1 MPRTTTFTTVTPLP
15 AGITRK
21 SVMEMY
27 EDHMA
32 MIDLNPLVVERFKC
46 RPPSYAVADEYF
58 AAWYTIKG
66 RYSSL
71 VQHDTATYDST
82 DKVSYLPGGLAQG
95 SVSYHA
101 CFHDTPEG
109 LETHV
114 YAPLGLDIR
123 GKWSVGGS
131 LPGERKPQTP
141 TEKGIKTPRHGLYIR
156 EDVTMT
162 CSSLLMSFV
171 KRTFKDSHA
180 SLVEKL
186 VDRAHLLESNFAN
199 ERLRALRKVEP
210 GERMAIGDIFI
221 APPPDYRP
229 WGYLSPLPP
238 SPSHSPL
245 PSPHPHHNS
254 APTSSK
260 LQRTNTNPASH
271 YSTPAEKSHSRCHSD
286 PIASPGFS
294 SASTL
299 VSESD
304 RPPTPPKDAAFK
316 FALDYPISAP
326 TTALAPTAASTP
338 TPVPSQPNLYLLPS
352 TTYEAGRPD
361 RLISLHPA
369 GTHTRNA
376 SAVTVDAPRISYTPE
391 ERPISFTFTN
401 TSNFDTHSRT
411 SRSANL
417 NANLL
422 DEIDDAIDQV
432 FLYSVTSNA
441 SSDSTKTADTD
452 ILLPSTTYEL
462 PATTYEAPAKTY
474 ELPTTT
480 YELPAPTSKLASAA
494 YELPATAYE
503 LPATTYSPIKKKSS
517 NNAFVLPAT
526 SYTPT
531 PTPAPATLQPKAY
544 DSSKTFS
551 YDVAK
556 KYEND
561 IAKKYENDIAKKYEN
576 DIAKTYES
584 DWAKQPVG
592 KGLKAKAVAAQTV
605 HKRKD
610 SVVPWTDKELPPVP
624 VDG

>member
-1 MPRTTTFTTVTPLP
+1 MD
-15 AGITRK
+15 
-21 SVMEMY
+21 MY
-27 EDHMA
+27 EDHLA

-46 RPPSYAVADEYF
+46 RPPSYAIADEYF

-66 RYSSL
+66 RLASP
-71 VQHDTATYDST
+71 VQHHTATDDAT

-101 CFHDTPEG
+101 CFHDTPDG

-141 TEKGIKTPRHGLYIR
+141 TEKGVKTPQHGLYIR

-162 CSSLLMSFV
+162 CSALLMSFV

-238 SPSHSPL
+238 SPSRSPL
-245 PSPHPHHNS
+245 PSPHFHHNS

-260 LQRTNTNPASH
+260 LQRTNTNPSPH
-271 YSTPAEKSHSRCHSD
+271 YSTPADKSHSRCHSD

-304 RPPTPPKDAAFK
+304 RPATPPKDAAFK
-316 FALDYPISAP
+316 FALINPISQPAP
-326 TTALAPTAASTP
+326 PP
-338 TPVPSQPNLYLLPS
+338 TPNLFLLPS
-352 TTYEAGRPD
+352 TTYDAGRPD
-361 RLISLHPA
+361 RLISLYPA
-369 GTHTRNA
+369 GTHTRNQ
-376 SAVTVDAPRISYTPE
+376 SAATTGTHKRNQSAATAEAPRISYTPE

-401 TSNFDTHSRT
+401 TSPFDTHSRT
-411 SRSANL
+411 SRTTNL

-432 FLYSVTSNA
+432 FLYSVSSHNSSN
-441 SSDSTKTADTD
+441 SNKTANTD

-462 PATTYEAPAKTY
+462 PAKT
-474 ELPTTT
+474 
-480 YELPAPTSKLASAA
+480 

-503 LPATTYSPIKKKSS
+503 VPANTYELPATTYELPATKYEPEKKKDSGS
-517 NNAFVLPAT
+517 AFVLSAVKYEPAM
-526 SYTPT
+526 
-531 PTPAPATLQPKAY
+531 LKPKKYEPEKRYENDLA
-544 DSSKTFS
+544 KT
-551 YDVAK
+551 YEHDVAK
-556 KYEND
+556 K
-561 IAKKYENDIAKKYEN
+561 
-576 DIAKTYES
+576 

-592 KGLKAKAVAAQTV
+592 LSSKTYQAQQTQ

-624 VDG
+624 IDG